1 MFSTTNI
8 DKYHAAK
15 GIHKAWWW
23 VLLSLVALFAIGIA
37 WWRVGLR
44 RNELEKTRN
53 ELSKLRLAKV
63 AKEHELAKLHDRET
77 LSVLISEHKELQ
89 HTIDLKQRELVGRV
103 KAFED
108 EYRKVK
114 ALESWRDLEQ
124 YNKLRR

>member
-1 MFSTTNI
+1 
-8 DKYHAAK
+8 
-15 GIHKAWWW
+15 
-23 VLLSLVALFAIGIA
+23 LLSLVALFAIGIA